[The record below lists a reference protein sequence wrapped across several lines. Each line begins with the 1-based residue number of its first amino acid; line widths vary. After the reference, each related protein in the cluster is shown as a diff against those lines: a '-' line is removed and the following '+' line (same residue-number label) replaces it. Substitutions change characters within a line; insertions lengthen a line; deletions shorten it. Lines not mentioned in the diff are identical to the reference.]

1 MSVRSSVINM
11 SQTNTKVKPTNTRD
25 QVMASALRLF
35 TGNGYFN
42 TSIPDIVR
50 DSGVS
55 TGSIYHH
62 FGDKEGIAKT
72 LFDTL
77 VDWMEEA
84 LQQIEKKNSSAQD
97 RCRDII
103 QLLFQITEEE
113 PDMMKFMLHARHKE
127 FLPEEAPI
135 CSSRPF
141 QHMREMVA
149 EGIKQGEIQTMDE
162 TVAAAAVFGGALR
175 MIQLRLDGILEKPL
189 LEYQDEIWT
198 SAWRS
203 VAV

>member
-1 MSVRSSVINM
+1 MSM
-11 SQTNTKVKPTNTRD
+11 SQSSTSIKPAKPRD
-25 QVMASALRLF
+25 KVMASALRLF
-35 TGNGYFN
+35 TENGYFN

-62 FGDKEGIAKT
+62 FGDKEGIAKN

-84 LQQIEKKNSSAQD
+84 LLQIEKKNSSAQD

-127 FLPEEAPI
+127 FLPEEGPI

-149 EGIKQGEIQTMDE
+149 AGISKGEIQAMDE

-189 LEYQDEIWT
+189 KDYQDEIWT

>member
-1 MSVRSSVINM
+1 M
-11 SQTNTKVKPTNTRD
+11 SQANPKIKSPNTRD

-62 FGDKEGIAKT
+62 FGDKEGVAKA

-77 VDWMEEA
+77 VGWMEEA
-84 LQQIEKKNSSAQD
+84 LQQIENKNSSARD

-103 QLLFQITEEE
+103 QLLFQIAEEE

-127 FLPEEAPI
+127 FLPQEGPI

-141 QHMREMVA
+141 LHMREMVA
-149 EGIKQGEIQTMDE
+149 EGITRGEIQPMDD

-189 LEYQDEIWT
+189 TEYQDDIWT
-198 SAWRS
+198 TAWRS

>member
-1 MSVRSSVINM
+1 M
-11 SQTNTKVKPTNTRD
+11 SQTSSRSKPGKPRD

-62 FGDKEGIAKT
+62 FGDKEGIAKS

-77 VDWMEEA
+77 VEWMEDA
-84 LQQIEKKNSSAQD
+84 LQQIEQKHSSAQD
-97 RCRDII
+97 RCRDVI
-103 QLLFQITEEE
+103 QLLFQIAEEE
-113 PDMMKFMLHARHKE
+113 PNMMKFMLHARHKE
-127 FLPEEAPI
+127 FLPEEGPI

-149 EGIKQGEIQTMDE
+149 AGIKSGEILAMDE
-162 TVAAAAVFGGALR
+162 IVAAAAVFGGALR

-189 LEYQDEIWT
+189 TDYQDEIWT
-198 SAWRS
+198 TAWRS
-203 VAV
+203 IAA